1 MNGEASGGDAYDE
14 AVTAYAALTP
24 GGQLLFTVAHPVIT
38 SFDAQEPGPRTNW
51 TVDDYFE
58 AGERRRSWFGSE
70 VTWFHRTVEQYLTAV
85 LAAGFAVESLSEC
98 EPDPSLL
105 ADAPE
110 ELERRRR
117 VPVILLVSARRR

>member
-1 MNGEASGGDAYDE
+1 
-14 AVTAYAALTP
+14 
-24 GGQLLFTVAHPVIT
+24 
-38 SFDAQEPGPRTNW
+38 
-51 TVDDYFE
+51 
-58 AGERRRSWFGSE
+58 
-70 VTWFHRTVEQYLTAV
+70 V